1 MYMTQMVNASVQ
13 SEFDDLEKAN
23 DLNKPATAV
32 NLYSRNLKLSKM
44 LVPSN
49 MTSYNFN
56 KIVI

>member
-13 SEFDDLEKAN
+13 SEFDDFEKAH